1 MKKTFRRIAFIL
13 IFTLSSVGFKYTP
26 MPFGSLVNIY
36 LADSLLLVA
45 DEKYGIY
52 VYSVAATDTPS
63 LKTTIPVTGV
73 RGMAI
78 RDSIIYAGAW
88 DGIYAFRL
96 KGETGYDTVCTIPTY
111 TYMGDDMVVH
121 REHSVYPFFN
131 CGCTSRDY
139 AGGTE
144 TSNGVG
150 GSYAVFAIID
160 TFLYYVSE
168 SSLITMSVARPE
180 SPRELSRLYIGW
192 TVETLYPMAE
202 YLYIGG
208 QTGMYVIDRINGATP
223 AMIGSLQHF
232 QACDPVVVQDT
243 TAYVTLRSGN
253 GCGAAADE
261 LLTISVADPVKPR
274 LLHEDTTVTPYGL
287 AVGDSLLYVANGY
300 AGYSLYR
307 IGNGANAEVVK
318 RWEKP
323 AVKDFILSGDRLY
336 IMGFNMV
343 QVVNVA
349 DPMEPTTVIT
359 LQ

>member
-1 MKKTFRRIAFIL
+1 MKKNLRRFAFIL
-13 IFTLSSVGFKYTP
+13 IFTISSVGFRYAP

-63 LKTTIPVTGV
+63 LKTTIPKSGV

-78 RDSIIYAGAW
+78 KDSIIYAGAW

-111 TYMGDDMVVH
+111 TYMGDDMVVQ
-121 REHSVYPFFN
+121 REESFYPFFN
-131 CGCTSRDY
+131 CGCHRDY
-139 AGGTE
+139 AAGGTE

-180 SPRELSRLYIGW
+180 SPRELSRLYLGW

-208 QTGMYVIDRINGATP
+208 QTGMYVIDRVNGAKP
-223 AMIGSLQHF
+223 SLIGSLQHF

-243 TAYVTLRSGN
+243 IAYVTLRSGN
-253 GCGAAADE
+253 GCGAVADE
-261 LLTISVADPVKPR
+261 LLTLSVADPVKPR
-274 LLHEDTTVTPYGL
+274 LLHEDTVVTPYGL
-287 AVGDSLLYVANGY
+287 AVNDSLLYMANGY

-307 IGNGANAEVVK
+307 VGGGAGAEVVK
-318 RWEKP
+318 QWEKP
-323 AVKDFILSGDRLY
+323 AVKDFILSGDKLY
-336 IMGFNMV
+336 IMGFNSM
-343 QVVNVA
+343 QIVNVA
-349 DPMEPTTVIT
+349 DPMEPKTVVT